1 MNCVYEPE
9 TIKKNPKRQKTK
21 RNKKNEHTAK
31 WVSKTKNASYEEVH
45 VQAIALTLH
54 THIQTNFFENVSYA
68 FNENWKG
75 KTTNKSKNQNKEE
88 QKIHQRISSEQWR
101 SLSQPERAHY
111 APKLIQMART
121 EGECERRTRKKGLD

>member
-1 MNCVYEPE
+1 MCVWARDD
-9 TIKKNPKRQKTK
+9 KKKPDKRQKTK
-21 RNKKNEHTAK
+21 RNKKKEHTAK

-54 THIQTNFFENVSYA
+54 THTDQFLENVSYA

-88 QKIHQRISSEQWR
+88 QKNS
-101 SLSQPERAHY
+101 PEN
-111 APKLIQMART
+111 K
-121 EGECERRTRKKGLD
+121 